1 VRDLATAVAA
11 LVPGTSVNINTAAP
25 FDARSYRVD
34 FSLYRKLAP
43 HHQPRVRLQESI
55 KAVLEGLRSIEFK
68 DANFRK
74 SRRVTRLA
82 AISELIDGG
91 KVQSDLRWTRRQAE
105 VPFQATG

>member
-1 VRDLATAVAA
+1 
-11 LVPGTSVNINTAAP
+11 
-25 FDARSYRVD
+25 
-34 FSLYRKLAP
+34 
-43 HHQPRVRLQESI
+43 VRLQESI